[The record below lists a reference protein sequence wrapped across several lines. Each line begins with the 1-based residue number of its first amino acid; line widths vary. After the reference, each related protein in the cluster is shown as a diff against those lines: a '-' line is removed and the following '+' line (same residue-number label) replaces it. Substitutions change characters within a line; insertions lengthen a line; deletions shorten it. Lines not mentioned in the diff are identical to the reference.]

1 MKLHGQR
8 GYAMV
13 ALIVGMSIMAVMMTA
28 VLPSWSQMA
37 RREKEAELV
46 FRGEQYARAIGL
58 FQRRS
63 GPGVLPPS
71 IDVLVDQKFLRK
83 KYKDPITNDDFA
95 LVSALT
101 PAPGATPAGRNGTPQ
116 QGFVTQRQTTSPPA
130 TGGGAPGGIMG
141 VASKSTAESLRTY
154 KGRTRYNEWQFVY
167 IAQTQAPG
175 LPAGPGGRGA
185 RGRGPGNGGGPG
197 VPIGPGSQERGVGP
211 GGPFRGGGPA
221 GGSGARGQ
229 APDAPPQIPQ
239 RGR

>member
-1 MKLHGQR
+1 MKLQGQH

-58 FQRRS
+58 FQRRA

-71 IDVLVDQKFLRK
+71 IDALVDQKFLRK
-83 KYKDPITNDDFA
+83 RYKDPITNDDFA

-101 PAPGATPAGRNGTPQ
+101 PAPGAGNPGGRGGAG
-116 QGFVTQRQTTSPPA
+116 QGSVTQTQTLSQQP
-130 TGGGAPGGIMG
+130 GGRGAPGGIMG

-154 KGRTRYNEWQFVY
+154 KGRTHYNEWQFVY
-167 IAQTQAPG
+167 IAATQAPG
-175 LPAGPGGRGA
+175 TGGQGQPGSSTTNPGGRG
-185 RGRGPGNGGGPG
+185 GRGGQGGSPFELGGGRQGVGRGVPGGGPRG
-197 VPIGPGSQERGVGP
+197 GSPPGPQPPP
-211 GGPFRGGGPA
+211 GG
-221 GGSGARGQ
+221 
-229 APDAPPQIPQ
+229 
-239 RGR
+239 GR